1 MHDFLDFLI
10 AQRML
15 SESYEGI
22 DLYMYQLCGR
32 GDLVFPSSKERGMQR
47 YTRILYTVIY
57 FIFYFKYAFL
67 GNGTLRKKK
76 V

>member
-15 SESYEGI
+15 SESYEDV
-22 DLYMYQLCGR
+22 DLYMYQFCGSS
-32 GDLVFPSSKERGMQR
+32 DLVFPSSNERGMQR
-47 YTRILYTVIY
+47 YTRILYIVIY

-67 GNGTLRKKK
+67 GNGTLRKSK